1 MSRGNHRS
9 ARCSG
14 APVTLIAAA
23 GVDTFPAIF
32 GGLPVSDRAHSSSTA
47 DIPFVGATAVGVPS
61 ESDAFAPQPSQ
72 KVVLL
77 GDNCVIAWAGSVDV
91 AREAIIDLQAIA
103 SEAPLSMPIID
114 ACFSKLGPG
123 MRDEVSFVGWVKE
136 QDVFHQFWYRAD
148 IAEGAM
154 FGRISAAGSGSTDFV
169 KHAAQISG
177 GTLNVLGE
185 APTALVRAIS
195 SMLSATSLLTQAQL
209 SSQSDPLNAFCGG
222 YEIAT
227 YVGDKFAKIGDI
239 AWVFWTANV
248 AEGLIE
254 LGGPRLVLK
263 QDYAGEILL
272 LRELRIQSTGA
283 SANPPGGEETR
294 QVISPFGRA
303 VDATLSSDLSWPGPE
318 AAFTCH
324 VVVVRSVK
332 ARAIVNRIEFS
343 PSGTPSSIRF
353 RSDEGR
359 GGFEAGEAFRDEL
372 RETIR
377 AGLADG

>member
-1 MSRGNHRS
+1 MARANHRA
-9 ARCSG
+9 ARCPG
-14 APVTLIAAA
+14 EAVTLVAAA
-23 GVDTFPAIF
+23 GIDTFPAIF
-32 GGLPVSDRAHSSSTA
+32 GGLPVSDRERPGSMA
-47 DIPFVGATAVGVPS
+47 DIPLVGESSVGVPS
-61 ESDAFAPQPSQ
+61 DSDAFDPEPSQ

-91 AREAIIDLQAIA
+91 ARETIRDLQAIA
-103 SEAPLSMPIID
+103 SKEPLSMPMID
-114 ACFSKLGPG
+114 ACFSKLGP
-123 MRDEVSFVGWVKE
+123 RVKDEVSFVGWVKE

-177 GTLNVLGE
+177 GTLNILGG
-185 APTALVRAIS
+185 APAALVRAIS

-209 SSQSDPLNAFCGG
+209 SSQKDPLPAICGG

-227 YVGDKFAKIGDI
+227 YVGDKFAKLGDI
-239 AWVFWTANV
+239 AWVFWTADV
-248 AEGLIE
+248 DQGQIE

-263 QDYAGEILL
+263 QDYAGETLL
-272 LRELRIQSTGA
+272 LRELRIQSSGT
-283 SANPPGGEETR
+283 SADAPVAKETR
-294 QVISPFGRA
+294 RVIPPFGRA
-303 VDATLSSDLSWPGPE
+303 HDAAGSSDISWPGLE

-332 ARAIVNRIEFS
+332 TRAIVSRIEFS
-343 PSGTPSSIRF
+343 PSRTPSSIRF
-353 RSDEGR
+353 RSDEG
-359 GGFEAGEAFRDEL
+359 GAGFDAGEAFRDEL

-377 AGLADG
+377 GGLADL